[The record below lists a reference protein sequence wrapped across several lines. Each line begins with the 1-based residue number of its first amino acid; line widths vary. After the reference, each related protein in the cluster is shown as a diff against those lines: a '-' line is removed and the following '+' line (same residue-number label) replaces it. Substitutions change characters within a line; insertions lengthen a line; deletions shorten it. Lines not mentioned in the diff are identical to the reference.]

1 MFIPLMLLCKI
12 YRIHVRIEVPP
23 SSDKKLVLVH
33 HIRRVCQFVYQLGGN
48 LHFAQVQTAKKT
60 KPNYQQVQ
68 SLPLETSELWTWQ
81 KMQNV
86 EILKSRKIFKINM
99 LRISSTVCPAQSD
112 SRVAVAFSRWSFY
125 PKHLRNCMKL

>member
-48 LHFAQVQTAKKT
+48 LHFAQVQTAKKN
-60 KPNYQQVQ
+60 KAKL
-68 SLPLETSELWTWQ
+68 SASSKSPLGDFRTLDLAKNAKRGDFEVEENL
-81 KMQNV
+81 QNQHV
-86 EILKSRKIFKINM
+86 ANLFYGLSRPI
-99 LRISSTVCPAQSD
+99 
-112 SRVAVAFSRWSFY
+112 
-125 PKHLRNCMKL
+125 